1 MQKGT
6 STLNTIMQG
15 YAAVDFDEAFDFWTT
30 APQILVQKTSGAGY
44 DNYYYLNDAY
54 IEETDSTTKGWA
66 DSDGNYVDLTI
77 DPGVA
82 YWFKVVSSDADVT
95 ISGAVESGESVD
107 VTVPQSKFTLV
118 ANAYPVAV
126 TLNGSQMTSENLAGV
141 DFDESFDF
149 WTTAPQILVQKA
161 TGAGYDNYYYLNDA
175 YIEETDSTQK
185 GWADSD
191 GNFVSATIPVGTGF
205 WMKGVTGEVTV
216 NFSL

>member
-1 MQKGT
+1 M
-6 STLNTIMQG
+6 
-15 YAAVDFDEAFDFWTT
+15 
-30 APQILVQKTSGAGY
+30 
-44 DNYYYLNDAY
+44 
-54 IEETDSTTKGWA
+54 
-66 DSDGNYVDLTI
+66 
-77 DPGVA
+77 A